1 VESAR
6 PGSGPTRVAVD
17 TVRAVRPPTA
27 EDLASAVDLVREH
40 LSVTPVMAAGGSL
53 LKDETVLPTG
63 SFKVRGALVAVA
75 AALRLHPGRPV
86 IAASAGNHGLGVAW
100 AADRLGAAATVV
112 VPRTASPAKLAAL
125 DRWPADVVRFG
136 STYDEAE
143 VHALSLA
150 VGGKGTFV
158 SPYNDP
164 AVIAGAATIARELM
178 DEVPDLAGVV
188 VPVGG
193 GGLASGIGLALAGT
207 GIATVGVEAAR
218 SPAMEAAVAAGGA
231 VAVAV
236 GPTLADGLAGN
247 IERGSVTVDLVRAHV
262 SALVSVTE
270 DEIMA
275 AMRYLA
281 AEHGKVVEG
290 SGAVALAAVL
300 AGRVGPVGQGTG
312 TLAVV
317 LTGRNIALA
326 TLAEALTT

>member
-1 VESAR
+1 
-6 PGSGPTRVAVD
+6 
-17 TVRAVRPPTA
+17 VRAVRTPTA
-27 EDLASAVDLVREH
+27 EDLAGAAALVREH
-40 LSVTPVMAAGGSL
+40 LPVTPVIAAVGTF

-100 AADRLGAAATVV
+100 AAARLGATATVV

-125 DRWPADVVRFG
+125 DRWPAEVVRFG

-143 VHALSLA
+143 AHALSLA
-150 VGGKGTFV
+150 AGGAGTFV
-158 SPYNDP
+158 SPYNDA
-164 AVIAGAATIARELM
+164 AVVAGAATIAGELM
-178 DEVPDLAGVV
+178 DQVPNLAGVV

-193 GGLASGIGLALAGT
+193 GGLVSGIGLTLAGT
-207 GIATVGVEAAR
+207 GIETVGVEAER
-218 SPAMEAAVAAGGA
+218 SPAMAAAVAAGGT
-231 VAVAV
+231 VAVEV

-247 IERGSVTVDLVRAHV
+247 LEPGSVTVDLVRTHV
-262 SALVSVTE
+262 SALVAVSE

-275 AMRYLA
+275 AMRYLV

-300 AGRVGPVGQGTG
+300 AGRVGPVRGRTG
-312 TLAVV
+312 PLAVV
-317 LTGRNIALA
+317 LTGRNIAFA
-326 TLAEALTT
+326 TLAEALTS